1 MWVTG
6 VQTCALPILLFAPDP
21 AAPASGGLAGRWRDA
36 LGCWRCFVHSRFR
49 FSRRFS
55 CCFAFM
61 LLFSSMLVW
70 SFAIALGGGVSC
82 FPAPLHEQRSWWP
95 EFVEVGSGVVS
106 VNKPAGVSS
115 PLSVLPVMFCRFG
128 CHGGRGL
135 AVLLG
140 GGVLGEREG
149 DGGPG
154 GCRWL
159 VGVGSAGFL
168 HGRSDPKRD
177 ELGAWRRPMQI
188 HWPDPSRRKI
198 GRAHV

>member
-1 MWVTG
+1 M
-6 VQTCALPILLFAPDP
+6 
-21 AAPASGGLAGRWRDA
+21 
-36 LGCWRCFVHSRFR
+36 
-49 FSRRFS
+49 
-55 CCFAFM
+55 
-61 LLFSSMLVW
+61 
-70 SFAIALGGGVSC
+70 IALGGGVSC

-154 GCRWL
+154 GCRWP

-168 HGRSDPKRD
+168 HGRPDPKRD
-177 ELGAWRRPMQI
+177 ELGAWRWPMQI
-188 HWPDPSRRKI
+188 HWPDPSRRRWWFLRLTTPLGKGFI
-198 GRAHV
+198 LLQVAGLKTMFFTSAVRCRVDFGRLQVVWKKEVSWSSVFCFPLVFALVFVLYL